1 MCLLMPFLSYNQIRN
16 ISLLYFSSN
25 NFGKIGLK
33 CLARSLLTK
42 GAAQFNYKIYAYYTI
57 KPITL
62 HPIREKISPPALF
75 AFSKMQPEQN
85 ILLSC
90 RYN

>member
-1 MCLLMPFLSYNQIRN
+1 MCLLMPFISYNQIRN

-25 NFGKIGLK
+25 DLDKIGLK

-57 KPITL
+57 KPITM
-62 HPIREKISPPALF
+62 HPIREKISKMLF
-75 AFSKMQPEQN
+75 PLLPCLHFQKCSVNKVFS
-85 ILLSC
+85 
-90 RYN
+90 